1 MNEEKEN
8 VEVTE
13 EEVTQEVNNEEI
25 VENEDVGE
33 FSDSSDTSEEQEENE
48 QPKML
53 TEQEAN
59 VLAEKIAKERESRA
73 WRKAEREKNREL
85 KDYNEILNTL
95 KVGMETDNIEEI
107 KASLKNFY
115 KDQGVTIPET
125 NRLSEREEKI
135 LAEADA
141 KEIIELGEDEINR
154 VANDIYNKP
163 LEKRSVREKVIFEK
177 LGNYVMEERA
187 KKSLVEKG
195 IDTSILDDNEFKKF
209 ASKFNANTLLSD
221 IYDMYSKINEPKEK
235 VERPKSTGSVKT
247 IATTNE
253 VKEFYTPE
261 EVSKFSMKDLDNPQL
276 MKAVENSMSKW
287 K

>member
-1 MNEEKEN
+1 MNEEIEN

-25 VENEDVGE
+25 VENEEIGE
-33 FSDSSDTSEEQEENE
+33 FSDDSDTSEEQEEKK
-48 QPKML
+48 PVKML
-53 TEQEAN
+53 TEEEAN
-59 VLAEKIAKERESRA
+59 ELAEKIAKQRESRA
-73 WRKAEREKNREL
+73 YKKAEREKQREL
-85 KDYNEILNTL
+85 EKYDEIFNTL
-95 KVGMETDNIEEI
+95 KVGMGTDNIDEI
-107 KASLKNFY
+107 RSSLKSFY
-115 KDQGVTIPET
+115 NEQGLVIPET
-125 NRLSEREEKI
+125 KRLSEREEKI

-163 LEKRSVREKVIFEK
+163 LEKRSLREKVIFEK
-177 LGNYVMEERA
+177 LGNYVMEEKS
-187 KKSLVEKG
+187 KKSLIEKG
-195 IDTSILDDNEFKKF
+195 IDTSILDNNEFKKF

-235 VERPKSTGSVKT
+235 IERPKSTGSVKT

>member
-33 FSDSSDTSEEQEENE
+33 FSDSSDTSEEQEEKE

-107 KASLKNFY
+107 KTSLKNFY

-195 IDTSILDDNEFKKF
+195 IDTSILEDNEFKKF